1 MSNHISSREREAF
14 NRVKRHLLRGIEQI
28 REANPAAAQYLES
41 HLVMD
46 EQACTF
52 MYTGDD
58 RLQMSL
64 VDRYELVKEEGQTRT
79 ASSGGGHRE

>member
-1 MSNHISSREREAF
+1 MTTKKQEREAF
-14 NRVKRHLLRGIEQI
+14 HRVKRELLAYIELM
-28 REANPAAAQYLES
+28 RRACPEAAEYLES

-58 RLQMSL
+58 RLRMER
-64 VDRYELVKEEGQTRT
+64 VGDEEADDQWQSRN
-79 ASSGGGHRE
+79 